1 MNILFIDDH
10 PIMREGVSSLLKK
23 ENPQWEILT
32 AEDELKA
39 FEILKSTPEINLI
52 ILDMNLNGKNGLDF
66 ISDFKS
72 INNQIKILIY
82 TTYVE
87 PLHICQALK
96 SGINGYVTKGAST
109 EELIRAVKAME
120 FGGTYYNKETEQI
133 VQNILTENKSA
144 IDSEHSELFARFK
157 ELSDKDKTLF
167 NLLATKL
174 EIGEIAKQLG
184 VSEKTISNRR
194 SILYSKMN
202 IRDRLELIE
211 KAKTLGV
218 IL

>member
-23 ENPQWEILT
+23 ENPEWVIST
-32 AEDELKA
+32 AEDEIKA
-39 FEILKSTPEINLI
+39 IEILKSSPEISLI

-72 INNQIKILIY
+72 INNQLKILIY

-109 EELIRAVKAME
+109 DELIRAVKSME

-133 VQNILTENKSA
+133 VQNILTESKSGIETA
-144 IDSEHSELFARFK
+144 SGELFSRFK

-167 NLLATKL
+167 NLLASKM
-174 EIGEIAKQLG
+174 EIVEIAKQLG

-194 SILYSKMN
+194 SILYAKMN
-202 IRDRLELIE
+202 IKDRLELIE